1 MAVSSRRAL
10 EKQER
15 AESILD
21 AAEQVFFNRGFSQS
35 TMDEIAQKV
44 GLSRSLLYVY
54 YKDKSAIMRGV
65 MLRAAEELERRFAAA
80 LAAGRTGLEQIEGIG
95 LAYYAFSKDASD
107 YFDVLTDMSTFPMP
121 AQTDEDMQQLG
132 CCRQKATELMVQALQ
147 NGLRDGSLDPQQ
159 VRDPFQTAF
168 YLQGALHGVI
178 MMTRSPVPA
187 AQYPDGDGLVMYS
200 MGMLSESMR
209 SKRAK

>member
-1 MAVSSRRAL
+1 MAVSSRRAQ

-21 AAEQVFFNRGFSQS
+21 AAEQVVFSKGYSQS
-35 TMDEIAQKV
+35 AMDEVGQKA
-44 GLSRSLLYVY
+44 GLSGSPLHVY
-54 YKDKSAIMRGV
+54 YKDTSALMRGV

-80 LAAGRTGLEQIEGIG
+80 LAQGSTGLEQIKGIG
-95 LAYYAFSKDASD
+95 LAYYAFSKDDSD

-121 AQTDEDMQQLG
+121 ARTDEDMQQLG
-132 CCRQKATELMVQALQ
+132 CCRQKATELMMQALQ

-159 VRDPFQTAF
+159 VRDTFQTAF

-178 MMTRSPVPA
+178 MMTLSPVPYEQVSDVYA
-187 AQYPDGDGLVMYS
+187 PGMYLC
-200 MGMLSESMR
+200 G
-209 SKRAK
+209 